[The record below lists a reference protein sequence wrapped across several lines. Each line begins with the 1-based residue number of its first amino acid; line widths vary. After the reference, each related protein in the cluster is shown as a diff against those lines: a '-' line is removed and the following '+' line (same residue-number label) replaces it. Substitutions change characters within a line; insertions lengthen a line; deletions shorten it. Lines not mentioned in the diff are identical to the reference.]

1 MKIHVDMDKCI
12 CAGMCISTAPK
23 LFELDSDGRLVVI
36 KTGGLN
42 DEELRLAEDAALCCP
57 AEAIQLIAEDAAAT
71 PP

>member
-36 KTGGLN
+36 NTGSLN

-57 AEAIQLIAEDAAAT
+57 AEAIELVAGDTAT
-71 PP
+71 TTP